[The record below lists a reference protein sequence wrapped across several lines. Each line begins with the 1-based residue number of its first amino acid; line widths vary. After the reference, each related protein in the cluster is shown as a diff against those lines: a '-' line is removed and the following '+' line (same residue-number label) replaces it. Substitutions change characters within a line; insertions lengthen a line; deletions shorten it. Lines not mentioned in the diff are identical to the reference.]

1 MLGPT
6 KSFSSLCKNSGQK
19 CFVCKQF
26 LLMLTKN
33 CLIISVLEMRNY
45 PKEIRNY
52 IRNIRKDIRNYPN
65 TVLSDVEV
73 NHCKLVPST
82 KVL

>member
-26 LLMLTKN
+26 LLVLTKN

-45 PKEIRNY
+45 PKE